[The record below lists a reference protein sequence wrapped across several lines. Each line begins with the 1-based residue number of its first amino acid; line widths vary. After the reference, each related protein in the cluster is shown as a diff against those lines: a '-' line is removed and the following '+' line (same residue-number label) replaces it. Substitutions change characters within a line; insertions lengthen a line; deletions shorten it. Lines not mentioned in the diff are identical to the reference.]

1 MNDTAPQSIKHSGRS
16 ITCPYSNQR
25 GFYLLHGRVRTVTLD
40 DTYSHQHHYSQVKQI
55 LEAASVSATYKAKTD
70 AWASVGPV
78 GDVRCDKHARR
89 TDWLLAHDSPGL
101 KKVKP
106 GYRLDLRARRTLT
119 LRVKNPF
126 RFERWHPRFGAEY
139 LDVPG
144 IMLDDDPDADDW
156 TTQDLLDFY
165 SQRWSRPEL
174 GLVKLADPDKDN
186 NDQQDYSFEGMRYRD
201 DKAENESKDETVPE
215 AKANDKTE
223 MLRRAIEALATD
235 QVDEDEVRRIAR
247 DELGEHEN
255 KILNEVKKTVNDK
268 IKKASLPTTVEIKDA
283 ATREVRQIPGLQHQV
298 LPKVLMALNAGE
310 HVWMVGPAGTGKSTI
325 GHQVAD
331 SLNLHFYA
339 LSLSPNTPLS
349 EIVGYRDANGN
360 YVRTV
365 FRDAYEHGGVILF
378 DEVDN
383 GHPSTL
389 AKINMSLSNGSMA
402 FPDGMVQ
409 RHEDFRCIAAANT
422 FGTGPDRAYVGRLQI
437 DAATLDRFA
446 TVFVPVDEA
455 LEHQQVVQVLGEDD
469 KRVDK
474 VLETVRSLRQAA
486 EDANLPVVFSP
497 RASVGMARL
506 LKAGMSWNEAYAL
519 RIRKGISESDW
530 RKLKK

>member
-1 MNDTAPQSIKHSGRS
+1 MNDNTPQSIKHSGRNV
-16 ITCPYSNQR
+16 TCPYSSQR
-25 GFYLLHGRVRTVTLD
+25 GFYLVHGQVRDVGFVD
-40 DTYSHQHHYSQVKQI
+40 YPWEHHYSQIKRI
-55 LEAASVSATYKAKTD
+55 LAAAKETGNLKAKSDNGSSIDHLGRT
-70 AWASVGPV
+70 
-78 GDVRCDKHARR
+78 RCDKHAKRM
-89 TDWLLAHDSPGL
+89 DWLLAHDSPGL
-101 KKVKP
+101 KNIKP
-106 GYRLDLRARRTLT
+106 GHRLDRRARRTLT

-126 RFERWHPRFGAEY
+126 RFERWHPRFGVAY

-144 IMLDDDPDADDW
+144 VMLDDHPDTNDW
-156 TTQDLLDFY
+156 TTQDLLEFY
-165 SQRWSRPEL
+165 SQRWSRPET
-174 GLVKLADPDKDN
+174 GLLKLADPN
-186 NDQQDYSFEGMRYRD
+186 EG
-201 DKAENESKDETVPE
+201 NETKTETKDETKDEAVPE

-223 MLRRAIEALATD
+223 MLRRAIEALSTD

-255 KILNEVKKTVNDK
+255 KILNEVRKTVNDK
-268 IKKASLPTTVEIKDA
+268 IKKASLPTTVEINDA
-283 ATREVRQIPGLQHQV
+283 ATREVRKIPGLQHQV

-331 SLNLHFYA
+331 ALNLHFYA

-365 FRDAYEHGGVILF
+365 FRDAYENGGVILF

-455 LEHQQVVQVLGEDD
+455 LEQQQVVQILGEDD
-469 KRVDK
+469 KRVEK
-474 VLETVRSLRQAA
+474 VLETVRSLRQSA

-506 LKAGMSWNEAYAL
+506 LKAGMTWDEAYAL